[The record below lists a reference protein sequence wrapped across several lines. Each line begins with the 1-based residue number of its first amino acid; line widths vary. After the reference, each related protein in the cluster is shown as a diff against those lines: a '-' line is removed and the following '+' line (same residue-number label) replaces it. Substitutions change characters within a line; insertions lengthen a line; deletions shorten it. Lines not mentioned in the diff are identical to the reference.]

1 MRAGAAALTLCTAFL
16 AGLAGCAQEER
27 AEEPADQQAEEVQEV
42 VLGPVDG
49 HDLPATDLERV
60 SAGDLAPDFT
70 AMSRDGE
77 AITLSGYRGQKNV
90 VLVFYR
96 GHW

>member
-1 MRAGAAALTLCTAFL
+1 VEEDSPDETAANL
-16 AGLAGCAQEER
+16 G
-27 AEEPADQQAEEVQEV
+27 EV

-49 HDLPATDLERV
+49 HDLLAADLDRV

-77 AITLSGYRGQKNV
+77 AITLSRFRGRKNV
-90 VLVFYR
+90 ILVFYR

>member
-1 MRAGAAALTLCTAFL
+1 MHNMRALVLCTA
-16 AGLAGCAQEER
+16 GLVGLSGCEEADSANEAAAQ
-27 AEEPADQQAEEVQEV
+27 VQEI

-49 HDLPATDLERV
+49 HDLPITDLDRV
-60 SAGDLAPDFT
+60 SAGDMAPDFT

-77 AITLSGYRGQKNV
+77 EITLSQFRGSKDV

>member
-1 MRAGAAALTLCTAFL
+1 MRAGAAALVLCTACM
-16 AGLAGCAQEER
+16 AGLAGCAQEES
-27 AEEPADQQAEEVQEV
+27 AEDPPNEPVDEVQEV

>member
-1 MRAGAAALTLCTAFL
+1 MHRVPRRSALVLSSLCLVGFSACTS
-16 AGLAGCAQEER
+16 GDSEDV
-27 AEEPADQQAEEVQEV
+27 PVTEVEQI

-49 HDLPATDLERV
+49 QELPAADLERV

-70 AMSRDGE
+70 AMSSTGE
-77 AITLSGYRGQKNV
+77 AITLSQYRGAKNV
-90 VLVFYR
+90 VLFFYR

>member
-1 MRAGAAALTLCTAFL
+1 MNQMRALVLCAAGLV
-16 AGLAGCAQEER
+16 GLAGCVEEDS
-27 AEEPADQQAEEVQEV
+27 ANEAAADPGEI

-49 HDLPATDLERV
+49 HDLPITDLDRV
-60 SAGDLAPDFT
+60 AAGDLAPDFT

-77 AITLSGYRGQKNV
+77 AITLSRFRGRKNV
-90 VLVFYR
+90 ILVFYR